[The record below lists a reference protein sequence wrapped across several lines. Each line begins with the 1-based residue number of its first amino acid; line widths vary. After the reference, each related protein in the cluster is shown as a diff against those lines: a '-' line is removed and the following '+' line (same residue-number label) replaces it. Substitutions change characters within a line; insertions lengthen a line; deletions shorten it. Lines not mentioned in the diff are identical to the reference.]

1 MLPNPM
7 SDYQPQ
13 ATYFCIDI
21 EANGPVPSLY
31 DMVSLGAVV
40 VYADDKGSLHIGN
53 QLLVSVDIDFAY
65 KMCSSLEHLTFLKSQ
80 GEVRE
85 DQLPFELFHQAL

>member
-1 MLPNPM
+1 MLHNPM

-13 ATYFCIDI
+13 TTYFCIDI

-53 QLLVSVDIDFAY
+53 QLY
-65 KMCSSLEHLTFLKSQ
+65 LEF
-80 GEVRE
+80 
-85 DQLPFELFHQAL
+85 DPQAPRFDARATSHSWSRSGKTHERRTS

>member
-1 MLPNPM
+1 MLHNPM

-13 ATYFCIDI
+13 TTYFCIDI

-53 QLLVSVDIDFAY
+53 QLY
-65 KMCSSLEHLTFLKSQ
+65 LEI
-80 GEVRE
+80 R
-85 DQLPFELFHQAL
+85 PQAPRFDARAACYSWPRSGKTHERRTS